1 MRDHIQ
7 HQPCVLVHGGAG
19 ALMQDR
25 DGCIAAAH
33 GGLAVLRG
41 GGEAL
46 EAVVSAV
53 AMLEDDPRFNA
64 GTGAAMRMDGRTIE
78 MDAGVMD
85 SRGALGAVSCL
96 QRVRHPV
103 RVAQAVARTPHW
115 LLCGAGAQRFAH
127 DIGAADYDVATPRAQ
142 AQHEEMLEQLRPG
155 SDNAA
160 YLDHWN
166 FAAPSPSSLSSASPS
181 SLSSASPS
189 ASASRAGAPCDT
201 VGAVARDAAGHFAVA
216 GSTGGA
222 TPSLLGRVGD
232 TPIIGAGFY
241 AGPFGAVAVTGIG
254 ENIVRHLL
262 AHKVYDWLAEG
273 MPMTAALDRAVA
285 LFEPEVVIGVIA
297 LSREESGS
305 LSNRAMP
312 TAIAR

>member
-46 EAVVSAV
+46 AAVVAAV

-64 GTGAAMRMDGRTIE
+64 GTGSALRMDGRTIE

-96 QRVRHPV
+96 QRVRNPV
-103 RVAQAVARTPHW
+103 RVAQAVSRTPHW

-142 AQHEEMLEQLRPG
+142 AQHEEMLEQLRRGERLRPG
-155 SDNAA
+155 SDNAD
-160 YLDHWN
+160 YFDYWN
-166 FAAPSPSSLSSASPS
+166 FAAPSPA
-181 SLSSASPS
+181 
-189 ASASRAGAPCDT
+189 REDAPCDT

-254 ENIVRHLL
+254 EQIVRHLL
-262 AHKVYDWLAEG
+262 AHRVYNWLAAG
-273 MPMTAALDRAVA
+273 TPMAAALERAVA
-285 LFEPEVVIGVIA
+285 LFEPEIAIGVIA
-297 LSREESGS
+297 LSREENGS

-312 TAIAR
+312 TALAR